1 MRNSVLILFIGIS
14 GFSYSQV
21 GINTEIPATTL
32 DVVGK
37 PSDPSKLDGI
47 IAPRLSG
54 DELSAK
60 TYTSAQTGALVY
72 VNAAAGS
79 LTGQVAN
86 VDAPG
91 YYYFDGTVWVKTS
104 GSDTEPWYNQLTNTG
119 ATSNVQN
126 VYMGGSVAIGKTFN
140 HGGPATSGGTMLDV
154 QGAVRGGS
162 SPEGSVGESSV
173 GFGAQV
179 EASGD
184 YSASFGLASVAS
196 GKAEF
201 VAGIF
206 NAITTGS
213 TAILQVGNGADGARS
228 NALTILKN
236 GNIGTD
242 LAIAP
247 TERLDIGSG
256 NVRIRG
262 INANTGASGD
272 KYVVAD
278 ANGVLKTV
286 TKQTALLVG
295 GDLSDALLSTSTITA
310 PSGGNTFTSNVLGT
324 YTLNITQK
332 SLVSFSY
339 DVSYSWSPLSTIDNG
354 APRMAATYMQFTAK
368 PASSTIALNTAFAN
382 QRLPITASTNVGAP
396 GYYFHSTSARLVLEP
411 GSYTVELR
419 GGLYSPSGPATL
431 TFGGTQD
438 NITIVADP
446 IF

>member
-1 MRNSVLILFIGIS
+1 MKKNVIILGTILFS
-14 GFSYSQV
+14 TLAYSQV
-21 GINTEIPATTL
+21 GINTLTPAATL

-37 PSDPSKLDGI
+37 PSDTSKLDGI

-60 TYTSAQTGALVY
+60 TYTPTQTGALVY

-91 YYYFDGTVWVKTS
+91 YYYFNGSVWVKS
-104 GSDTEPWYNQLTNTG
+104 GGGSGGADTEPWYNQLTNTG

-201 VAGIF
+201 VAGTF

-256 NVRIRG
+256 NVRIRD
-262 INANTGASGD
+262 INANTGTSGD

-286 TKQTALLVG
+286 TASPT
-295 GDLSDALLSTSTITA
+295 TA
-310 PSGGNTFTSNVLGT
+310 PMNVTYQTGNYTASATDDIILYTTVAGFNPVLTLPTTGVQVGKKIYISVIGDTSVELNPLPRETSNVLCYPGQGNILI
-324 YTLNITQK
+324 YTGDAT
-332 SLVSFSY
+332 SP
-339 DVSYSWSPLSTIDNG
+339 WSIIS
-354 APRMAATYMQFTAK
+354 
-368 PASSTIALNTAFAN
+368 
-382 QRLPITASTNVGAP
+382 
-396 GYYFHSTSARLVLEP
+396 GY
-411 GSYTVELR
+411 
-419 GGLYSPSGPATL
+419 
-431 TFGGTQD
+431 
-438 NITIVADP
+438 
-446 IF
+446 